1 MSYADYMKANKEG
14 KKQYNKCVSHG
25 QFPYLPVL
33 DDMISVSDIE
43 CEMNLGVQF
52 IPLERVVGTASFGRT
67 TAFSNNFM
75 PLLDYETEFGTKWS
89 ALCDA
94 QAEEG
99 ILHAIKVYEYMN
111 RYYVIEG
118 NKRVSVLKFYG
129 AVNVAAEVLRKIPKR
144 TDELENKIYYEYMAF
159 QKLSGI
165 NYVWFTQEG
174 RFTKLQEL
182 VKGNLEDA
190 WDDTDREN
198 FSSFRINFRKQ
209 FSALGGKKLPIT
221 EDDALLSFIETYE
234 YTDVL
239 EMPAAELKASL
250 EKYWDEITLLTTSDA
265 QALSMNPTEEK
276 EAVTKNVLRFIL
288 PLPVSQKKTKVAFIY
303 DKNPETSGWIYSHEL
318 GRNYL
323 EEHLGDTVET
333 KSVVCSSE
341 SDQSE
346 HIMEDLIQE
355 GYQIIFTTTPNL
367 SKSSL
372 KAAVDHPDIRVLN
385 CSLNISN
392 SHVRSYYTRMY
403 ELKFLTGMIAGAMVE
418 NDKIGYVADYPIFG
432 TTANINAFALG
443 AKLVNPRARI
453 YLTWEALRDH
463 NIEAYFKFHDI
474 RYISNKDMI
483 HPEDGNRQ
491 FGLYQLAPQ
500 RPEKEEGSIDSSSDT
515 DPDAEHTEII
525 SLAMSVCHWGV
536 FYEKLIKS
544 ILSGSFNN
552 NDASEKKKP
561 LNYWWGL
568 SAGVL
573 ELFCSNKIPEQTQRL
588 VHMVQEQI
596 CKDEFQVFS
605 GKICD
610 QDGNVILDDD
620 KKTLSP
626 DEIIEMDWLCDN
638 VIGYIPTFDQLS
650 NQAKP
655 VVKVQG
661 VTTASS
667 ENEILTTN

>member
-1 MSYADYMKANKEG
+1 MSYTDYMKANKEG
-14 KKQYNKCVSHG
+14 RKQYSKCVSRG
-25 QFPYLPVL
+25 EFPYLPVL
-33 DDMISVSDIE
+33 DDMISISDIE

-52 IPLERVVGTASFGRT
+52 IPLDRVVGTASFGRT
-67 TAFSNNFM
+67 TAFSNKFM

-94 QAEEG
+94 QANEG

-118 NKRVSVLKFYG
+118 NKRVSVLKYFG

-144 TDELENKIYYEYMAF
+144 TNDLENKIYYEYMAF
-159 QKLSGI
+159 QKLTGI

-174 RFTKLQEL
+174 RFTKLQEII
-182 VKGNLEDA
+182 KGNLEDS
-190 WDDTDREN
+190 WDDKDREN
-198 FSSFRINFRKQ
+198 FSSFRINFRKR
-209 FSALGGKKLPIT
+209 FSVLGGKKLPIT
-221 EDDALLSFIETYE
+221 EDDALLSFIETYGYSE
-234 YTDVL
+234 AL
-239 EMPAAELKASL
+239 EMSTSELKESL
-250 EKYWDEITLLTTSDA
+250 EKYWDEIKLLTNSDT
-265 QALSMNPTEEK
+265 QELSMNPAEEK
-276 EAVTKNVLRFIL
+276 DVVTKNVLRFIL
-288 PLPVSQKKTKVAFIY
+288 PASQKKAKVAFVY

-346 HIMEDLIQE
+346 HVIEDLIDE

-372 KAAVDHPDIRVLN
+372 KAAVDHPEVKVLN

-403 ELKFLTGMIAGAMVE
+403 ELKFLTGMIAGAMTE
-418 NDKIGYVADYPIFG
+418 NDKIGYVADYPIYG

-443 AKLVNPRARI
+443 AKLVNPRAKV

-463 NIEAYFKFHDI
+463 NIEAFFEFHDI
-474 RYISNKDMI
+474 SYISNKDMI
-483 HPEDGNRQ
+483 HPEEGNRQ
-491 FGLYQLAPQ
+491 FGLYQLTPQ
-500 RPEKEEGSIDSSSDT
+500 KEEKENDTVDDKDDS
-515 DPDAEHTEII
+515 DAGNKGII

-544 ILSGSFNN
+544 ILSGSFNS
-552 NDASEKKKP
+552 DDVTDKKKA

-588 VHMVQEQI
+588 VHLIQKQI
-596 CKDEFQVFS
+596 CNDEFHVFS

-620 KKTLSP
+620 EKSLSP

-638 VIGYIPTFDQLS
+638 VVGYIPTFDQLS
-650 NQAKP
+650 SHAKP

-661 VTTASS
+661 VTTATS
-667 ENEILTTN
+667 ENEILKS